1 MDSYSEK
8 MDSFKDVWE
17 LVADYCHSKVSDMV
31 YKLWIARIK
40 PVSFNGNT
48 AILFVQDQ
56 YPMQLIKEKYI
67 DLISEGFHNVFGF
80 DVEIIITDN
89 PEYADVSTE
98 KNKEE
103 ISSTE
108 NEPDVFFNDSDY
120 TFDSFIVGPSNNFA
134 HAAAMA
140 VANNPAKVYNPL
152 FIYGDSGLGK
162 THLMMAISNHIRKT
176 HPEFN
181 LVYAKGEEFANE
193 IIMAIREGTTPQFR
207 NNYRQADVL
216 LIDDIQFIGGKESTQ
231 EEFFHTFEAL
241 HTAGKQIV
249 ITSDRPPKE
258 IKTLE
263 DRLRSRFESG
273 LLADIQPP
281 NFETRIAIIHRKAEE
296 LGLSLPDNVTEYIAN
311 RIKSN
316 IRQLEGAVKKINAYR
331 MLGGINPTIAVAT
344 QAIKDILTDSQ
355 PVTVTVEKIIN
366 EVARTFN
373 VTPEDIK
380 SKKKSATISNARQ
393 IAAYIIRKETSLTVK
408 QVGEELGGRHYS
420 TIVYSENE
428 VKKMLEDNQS
438 LQNTIDDIVK
448 NVKK

>member
-67 DLISEGFHNVFGF
+67 DLISEVFHNVFGF

-162 THLMMAISNHIRKT
+162 TH
-176 HPEFN
+176 
-181 LVYAKGEEFANE
+181 
-193 IIMAIREGTTPQFR
+193 
-207 NNYRQADVL
+207 
-216 LIDDIQFIGGKESTQ
+216 
-231 EEFFHTFEAL
+231 
-241 HTAGKQIV
+241 
-249 ITSDRPPKE
+249 
-258 IKTLE
+258 
-263 DRLRSRFESG
+263 
-273 LLADIQPP
+273 
-281 NFETRIAIIHRKAEE
+281 
-296 LGLSLPDNVTEYIAN
+296 
-311 RIKSN
+311 
-316 IRQLEGAVKKINAYR
+316 
-331 MLGGINPTIAVAT
+331 
-344 QAIKDILTDSQ
+344 
-355 PVTVTVEKIIN
+355 
-366 EVARTFN
+366 
-373 VTPEDIK
+373 
-380 SKKKSATISNARQ
+380 
-393 IAAYIIRKETSLTVK
+393 
-408 QVGEELGGRHYS
+408 
-420 TIVYSENE
+420 
-428 VKKMLEDNQS
+428 
-438 LQNTIDDIVK
+438 
-448 NVKK
+448 